1 MGVVTDYLRE
11 RYKVE
16 DIEVRDEEKD
26 TSNTEVRKV
35 AELNAD
41 RLSLIFLNIGTV
53 DVYVRPNAMPSVGR
67 EGFRLM
73 ANGGLVGLWCEEDGV
88 LPCLSWFAC
97 SPDGA
102 GKILVVEIIGR
113 R

>member
-1 MGVVTDYLRE
+1 MREYLRSK
-11 RYKVE
+11 YGVK
-16 DIEVRDEEKD
+16 DIETRDEEKD

-41 RLSLIFLNIGTV
+41 RISLIFLNIGTT
-53 DVYVRPNAMPSVGR
+53 DVYVRPNSMQSVGR

-73 ANGGLVGLWCEEDGV
+73 NNGGMVALWCEEDGV
-88 LPCLSWFAC
+88 LPCLSWLAC

-102 GKILVVEIIGR
+102 SKLLVIEIIGR